1 MDSFYK
7 WLMVEKRRQ
16 VLHFKF
22 ESTIPQ
28 DQVDGVKMI
37 LSFTLSIIALS
48 SINYVYKKDCHSNG
62 VIVHSSSTFPE
73 SAYLPLIFF
82 YGLPANCYLTHL
94 HSMHVNQ

>member
-7 WLMVEKRRQ
+7 WQIVGKGRQ

-28 DQVDGVKMI
+28 DQVDDVKLI
-37 LSFTLSIIALS
+37 LSSMLSIIALS
-48 SINYVYKKDCHSNG
+48 SING
-62 VIVHSSSTFPE
+62 VIVHSSSYTFPK
-73 SAYLPLIFF
+73 SGYLLVICF
-82 YGLPANCYLTHL
+82 YGLPDNCYLTHL